1 MNLDILETMTDEEL
15 LKLATTCDKLRI
27 QRFNEKRERMWT
39 EIANLL
45 VDYQEQ
51 IGAIEVYT
59 SDGEDLLGSL
69 LVSNETGKLRCTF
82 CYERED
88 DYWR

>member
-1 MNLDILETMTDEEL
+1 MNLDILETMADEEFLELAHACEKL
-15 LKLATTCDKLRI
+15 LNK
-27 QRFNEKRERMWT
+27 KREKMWT

-45 VDYQEQ
+45 VDYEEQ

-69 LVSNETGKLRCTF
+69 IVPRETGKLRCTF
-82 CYERED
+82 RFEND
-88 DYWR
+88 DNYWR

>member
-1 MNLDILETMTDEEL
+1 MNLDILETMADEEFLELAHACEKL
-15 LKLATTCDKLRI
+15 LNK
-27 QRFNEKRERMWT
+27 KREKMWA

-45 VDYQEQ
+45 VDYEKQ

-69 LVSNETGKLRCTF
+69 IVSNETGKLRCTF
-82 CYERED
+82 CFGD
-88 DYWR
+88 DEWGY

>member
-1 MNLDILETMTDEEL
+1 MNLDILETMADEEL
-15 LKLATTCDKLRI
+15 LELAHACEKLRL
-27 QRFNEKRERMWT
+27 QRFNEKREKLWT

-69 LVSNETGKLRCTF
+69 IVPRETGKLRCTF
-82 CYERED
+82 RFESES

>member
-1 MNLDILETMTDEEL
+1 MNLDILETMADEEL
-15 LKLATTCDKLRI
+15 LELAHACEKLRL
-27 QRFNEKRERMWT
+27 QRFNEKREKLWT

-69 LVSNETGKLRCTF
+69 IVPRETGKLRCTF

-88 DYWR
+88 DYWS